1 MTVIWSS
8 TNLVFVETQ
17 LGNIVRGWEIDGK
30 VPNPKQRGHHDD
42 KERLFSFSSYE
53 TWLDQKNRTSSASSA
68 ISGHDNSTT
77 SRLSSSSHPHHSEK
91 TRGPSGAT
99 GRARKNKKRKVDLV
113 EEWDQPGDY

>member
-1 MTVIWSS
+1 MTMIWSS
-8 TNLVFVETQ
+8 INLVLVETQ

-53 TWLDQKNRTSSASSA
+53 AWLDQKNRSSSASA
-68 ISGHDNSTT
+68 GHDSSTA
-77 SRLSSSSHPHHSEK
+77 SRLPSSSSSHPHHSEK

>member
-8 TNLVFVETQ
+8 TNVVFVETQ

-68 ISGHDNSTT
+68 ISGHDNSNT
-77 SRLSSSSHPHHSEK
+77 SRLPSSSHPHHSEK

>member
-1 MTVIWSS
+1 MTVTVTKSS
-8 TNLVFVETQ
+8 INLILVETQ

-30 VPNPKQRGHHDD
+30 VPNPKQRGLHHDD

-53 TWLDQKNRTSSASSA
+53 TWLDHKKGSSSAS
-68 ISGHDNSTT
+68 SGHDNSTA
-77 SRLSSSSHPHHSEK
+77 SRLSSSSHPHHTEK

-99 GRARKNKKRKVDLV
+99 GRARKNKKRKADLV